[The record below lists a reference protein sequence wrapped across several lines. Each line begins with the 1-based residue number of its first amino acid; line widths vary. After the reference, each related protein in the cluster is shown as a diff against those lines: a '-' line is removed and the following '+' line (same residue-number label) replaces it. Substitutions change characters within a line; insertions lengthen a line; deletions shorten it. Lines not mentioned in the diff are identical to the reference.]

1 MYSRRTFLKISG
13 VLATLLAGGYI
24 FRNSSF
30 TKVKHI
36 LSSAS
41 HEKLAVSLSL
51 SKGVGNLDLIL
62 NNQILVTGRRIDRE
76 GKHWQFISD
85 KLLSDTSY
93 ELELFSEE
101 ESIFKP

>member
-13 VLATLLAGGYI
+13 LLVTLFAGGYI

-51 SKGVGNLDLIL
+51 SKGVENLDLIL
-62 NNQILVTGRRIDRE
+62 DNQILVTGRSIDRE

-85 KLLSDTSY
+85 KLLSDTS
-93 ELELFSEE
+93 LSL
-101 ESIFKP
+101 IHI

>member
-13 VLATLLAGGYI
+13 LLATLLAGGYI

-41 HEKLAVSLSL
+41 HEKLDVAEINSC
-51 SKGVGNLDLIL
+51 GGHNPDNLE
-62 NNQILVTGRRIDRE
+62 TGE
-76 GKHWQFISD
+76 MIS
-85 KLLSDTSY
+85 
-93 ELELFSEE
+93 SEK
-101 ESIFKP
+101 IYI